1 MGYLFFKIRN
11 PMKRLFIAS
20 LLILAAFLPALAR
33 GKSAPAAADTFKIM
47 SFNIRFE
54 TPKDTGEQAWPNR
67 RLPIRRM
74 FEEIGPDVVGMQEP
88 RLAMLDSVYSL
99 LPEFRHFKIEA
110 DDNVT
115 DPQTGNILIFYR
127 PERFEAVDS
136 GYFWLSATP
145 DVPSLPW
152 NSTDTHYRTALWMKL
167 RHRDSGKQF
176 YFCTTHFP
184 YKKAPVDT
192 EVRAR
197 CAALIVEK
205 IKALA
210 GDEFPVFVTGDMNAS
225 YAPADPRRES
235 LTPYFENMLSAR
247 DEAVFTNSRSS
258 FNGFG
263 RVAPEIRGKN
273 LDHIFYLRAKPL
285 LFETI
290 DYPGYG
296 VPWISDHYPI
306 LCHFEL

>member
-1 MGYLFFKIRN
+1 MKHN
-11 PMKRLFIAS
+11 PMKRL
-20 LLILAAFLPALAR
+20 LLTWLIYLTAFF
-33 GKSAPAAADTFKIM
+33 SAFADGNFNTTVVDTVRVM

-74 FEEIGPDVVGMQEP
+74 FDEIRPDVIGMQEP

-99 LPEFRHFKIEA
+99 LPDFRHFKIEA
-110 DDNVT
+110 DDNIT

-127 PERFEAVDS
+127 PDRFEALDS

-145 DVPSLPW
+145 EVPSLSW
-152 NSTDTHYRTALWMKL
+152 NTTDTHFRTALWMRL
-167 RHRDSGKQF
+167 RDLRNGKTF
-176 YFCTTHFP
+176 IFCTTHFP

-192 EVRAR
+192 EVRAK

-205 IKALA
+205 MRELA
-210 GDEFPVFVTGDMNAS
+210 GPDGTVFVTGDMNAS
-225 YAPADPRRES
+225 YAPEDPRRDS

-247 DEAVFTNSRSS
+247 DEAIFTNPRSS

-273 LDHIFYLRAKPL
+273 LDHIFYLQARPL